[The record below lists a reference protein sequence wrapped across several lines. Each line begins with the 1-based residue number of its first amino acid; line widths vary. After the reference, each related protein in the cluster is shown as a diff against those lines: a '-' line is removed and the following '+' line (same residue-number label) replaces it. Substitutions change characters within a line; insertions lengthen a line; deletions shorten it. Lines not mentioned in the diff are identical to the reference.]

1 MLIHNIYLAEFLGFI
16 YQKTFFL
23 DLFHVD
29 YYPGHDSL
37 YMEIISKKRYTE
49 RQEKEKER
57 QEKEKERQAKISEL
71 NKSIEACN
79 KHLEDLDQE
88 VLKYYEMK
96 DELRAKTR
104 TLLENK
110 DKSSNAMYKKSLFAL
125 NKAFNECDIMILNVD
140 ICETTERLAWLETE
154 KEFLMKQKY

>member
-1 MLIHNIYLAEFLGFI
+1 MLIRNIHLAEFLGFI

-29 YYPGHDSL
+29 YYPGYDSL
-37 YMEIISKKRYTE
+37 YMEIISKERYT
-49 RQEKEKER
+49 ER

-71 NKSIEACN
+71 NKSIEACK

-96 DELRAKTR
+96 DELRAKTKA
-104 TLLENK
+104 LLENK

-125 NKAFNECDIMILNVD
+125 NKAFNKCDIMILNVD